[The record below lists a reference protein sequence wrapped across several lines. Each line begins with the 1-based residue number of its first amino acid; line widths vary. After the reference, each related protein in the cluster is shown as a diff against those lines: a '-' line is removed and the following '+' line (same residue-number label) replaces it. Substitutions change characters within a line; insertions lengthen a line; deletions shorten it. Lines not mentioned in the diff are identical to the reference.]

1 MVLSH
6 CAHCAV
12 LIMHSPPNWDVTVD
26 LQRRS
31 HFNEA
36 TNYDFSV
43 EQRFLCV
50 PFSVGWEEQMINRAS
65 FRVSEI
71 SDAHADVRVV
81 DFDEKVQWIFVSN
94 EVQCAVWCS
103 VMQCA
108 LLQCAVCIIA
118 TTVVLNPLPKVPL
131 SAKDVNP
138 VSPLELKAARVFH
151 SGSKMHLWKMCTA
164 NAKFTLSK
172 KKGWK
177 LMFAC
182 KSSLLKRC

>member
-1 MVLSH
+1 MVISH
-6 CAHCAV
+6 VQCILCTHLPTEV
-12 LIMHSPPNWDVTVD
+12 SLLTYKGNHTLMKPPIFILALNKG
-26 LQRRS
+26 
-31 HFNEA
+31 
-36 TNYDFSV
+36 
-43 EQRFLCV
+43 FLCV
-50 PFSVGWEEQMINRAS
+50 PFSIGWEEQMINRAS
-65 FRVSEI
+65 SHVSEI

>member
-12 LIMHSPPNWDVTVD
+12 RIMHSPPNWGVTVD

-36 TNYDFSV
+36 TNFDFSV
-43 EQRFLCV
+43 EQRFSLCAFFHWV
-50 PFSVGWEEQMINRAS
+50 RRTNDKQSIFSCQWDFRCTCRCQGCWLWWEGS
-65 FRVSEI
+65 
-71 SDAHADVRVV
+71 V
-81 DFDEKVQWIFVSN
+81 DFLSPMK
-94 EVQCAVWCS
+94 CS
-103 VMQCA
+103 VMQCD
-108 LLQCAVCIIA
+108 AVCIIA